1 MQLPAGPFKNQRF
14 ETTPK
19 SEVKRQRERQRPMDS
34 KGWGKHTST
43 MVSWSQLQVLG
54 FESSPGHGVVTAG
67 TGPLRSLTAGAC
79 DGTSKLAKLGT
90 GETRISLKMPGTGGN
105 VPAKHHLSKATCD
118 RPSHLTQR
126 PSMTAH
132 QANQTARVLLL
143 LYRCC
148 VIPPPFS
155 CRHFDGE
162 DVSCASDEHPK
173 YAQSVGTAPLLS
185 CPSSG
190 VQIL

>member
-1 MQLPAGPFKNQRF
+1 
-14 ETTPK
+14 
-19 SEVKRQRERQRPMDS
+19 MDS

-54 FESSPGHGVVTAG
+54 FESSPGHTVVTGG
-67 TGPLRSLTAGAC
+67 TGPLRFIGLIAAGAC
-79 DGTSKLAKLGT
+79 DGIGTTAKLGT
-90 GETRISLKMPGTGGN
+90 GETRASLMMPGTGGN
-105 VPAKHHLSKATCD
+105 VPAPLNITCQKLPVTGPVTS
-118 RPSHLTQR
+118 PSAPLCQHIK
-126 PSMTAH
+126 
-132 QANQTARVLLL
+132 QTRQLGCCYCIAVQV
-143 LYRCC
+143 CC